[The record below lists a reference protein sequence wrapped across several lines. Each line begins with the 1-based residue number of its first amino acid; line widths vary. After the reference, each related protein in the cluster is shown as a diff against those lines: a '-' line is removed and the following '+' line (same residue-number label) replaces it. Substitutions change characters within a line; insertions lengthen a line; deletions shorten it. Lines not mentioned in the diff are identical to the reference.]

1 MNSLQKTPNWFTAT
15 IIVLL
20 IWNLMGV
27 LNFGMQWT
35 MTEADI
41 LLLPENQQIFYTKFS
56 LLSKTAFAL
65 GVFGGT
71 LGCIALLLKKSIASK
86 LFWISFIGIILQA
99 NHNLELAN
107 GGEMQSTII
116 GMSSLL
122 IALTILPIYLTK
134 KGLKNNWLS

>member
-41 LLLPENQQIFYTKFS
+41 LLVPENQQIFYTKFS

>member
-86 LFWISFIGIILQA
+86 LSIKY
-99 NHNLELAN
+99 
-107 GGEMQSTII
+107 
-116 GMSSLL
+116 LL
-122 IALTILPIYLTK
+122 IFRQ
-134 KGLKNNWLS
+134 

>member
-1 MNSLQKTPNWFTAT
+1 MNTLQKTPNWFKGT

-20 IWNLMGV
+20 IWNLMGI
-27 LNFGMQWT
+27 LNFIIQFT
-35 MTEADI
+35 MTEADV

-56 LLSKTAFAL
+56 LLSKTAFAM